1 MNREYNRR
9 RLGVENRVICGLRRN
24 HGCSLFLFF
33 QGSAAERLSS
43 SLSEL
48 LEEDGVVELQD
59 CNVSIVVNKLGEV
72 GAPIALTRI
81 VIQADMRNYDFE
93 TVRIIPSASGASLR
107 IDRGPVDD
115 LMLSNLSKIIEAGGA
130 RVAHLVPDEET
141 ARKLLEADDSTLYFR
156 VMAEVVETAS
166 GTTELVAHEDAPDFF
181 GFVAAIEI
189 TGAPISYRSTTT
201 FAASA
206 PSAETLLTGE
216 VVAIPFLQFAVASEG
231 KAKELAHAFNDYAVD
246 KACS

>member
-1 MNREYNRR
+1 M
-9 RLGVENRVICGLRRN
+9 LKIGLFVVCA
-24 HGCSLFLFF
+24 GITAAVYFFFF

-59 CNVSIVVNKLGEV
+59 CNLSIVVNNLGEV